1 MTGFIQSQI
10 KNPTRSLTPLDKASA
25 TVTTVNQV
33 LATTGAGLVVPATNT
48 TVRSEIMGIA
58 NESITATQALTQVL
72 AIEIFENDTFVVD
85 SLNNSNAAH
94 NYQRMILS
102 DSLTVDNTGVDDAN
116 GVVVQVEPYGPAA
129 DKKIIVRFV

>member
-1 MTGFIQSQI
+1 
-10 KNPTRSLTPLDKASA
+10 
-25 TVTTVNQV
+25 
-33 LATTGAGLVVPATNT
+33 
-48 TVRSEIMGIA
+48 MGIA

-116 GVVVQVEPYGPAA
+116 GVVVQVEPFGPAA
-129 DKKIIVRFV
+129 DQKIVVRFV

>member
-1 MTGFIQSQI
+1 MTGFIHDKI
-10 KNPTRSLTPLDKASA
+10 KNPTRSLTMLNKASA
-25 TVTTVNQV
+25 TVTTANQV
-33 LATTGAGLVVPATNT
+33 LATTGVGLVVPATNT

-58 NESITATQALTQVL
+58 NQSIAAVDALTQVL

-116 GVVVQVEPYGPAA
+116 GVVVQVEPFGPAA
-129 DKKIIVRFV
+129 DQKIVVRFV

>member
-1 MTGFIQSQI
+1 MTGFIHDKI
-10 KNPTRSLTPLDKASA
+10 KNPTRSLTALDKASA

-48 TVRSEIMGIA
+48 TVRSEIMGIS

-94 NYQRMILS
+94 NYQRQILS
-102 DSLTVDNTGVDDAN
+102 DSLTVDNAGADDAN
-116 GVVVQVEPYGPAA
+116 GVVVQVEPFGPAA

>member
-10 KNPTRSLTPLDKASA
+10 KNPTRSLTPLNKALA

-48 TVRSEIMGIA
+48 TVRSEIMGVA
-58 NESITATQALTQVL
+58 NESIAAADNLAQVL
-72 AIEIFENDTFVVD
+72 ALEVFENDTWVVD

-102 DSLTVDNTGVDDAN
+102 DSLTVDNTGIDDAN

-129 DKKIIVRFV
+129 DRKIIVRFV